1 MMIGQ
6 TISHYKILEKLGGGG
21 MGVVYKAQDLKLDRF
36 VALKFLPPQFGAD
49 EEEKRRFIH
58 EAKAASALDHSNICT
73 MHEIDET
80 PDGQLFI
87 VMAYYEGETVK
98 KKIERGPLKLEE
110 AIDITV
116 QVAQG
121 LAKAHE
127 HGIVHRDIKPANIMV
142 TTDGVAKIVDFGL
155 AKLAGQ
161 TVVTKTGTTVGT
173 VAYMAPEQAL
183 GEKLDQRTD
192 IWSLGAVLYEMLTG
206 KVPFPGDYEQAI
218 MYRILNEEPQPIT
231 SLRSNVPM
239 ELERIVKKAVQKDR
253 SNRYQQVN
261 ELLADLRLLK
271 KEVESG
277 KRVEPLRQAAH
288 PKIKRLYLY
297 GSVVVVAAAFVIGG
311 LLLFHGPK
319 EEAIDSIAVLPLENL
334 SQNPEQEYFAD
345 GMTEAL
351 ITELSQ
357 IRALKVTSRT
367 SVMQY
372 KDARKPV
379 PVIGRELGVKAVIE
393 GSVMRS
399 GGKVRITA
407 QLIRAASDEHLWAES
422 YDRDLSDVLT
432 LSSDVARVIASK
444 VRVALTPSEE
454 ARLSAHRAVIP
465 EAYEAFLKGRY
476 HWNKRTAEESKKA
489 VDCFDQAIEKDSSY
503 ALAYAGLAQ
512 TYVLFPEY
520 AGLPGKEYFPR
531 AEAAAR
537 RALELDEYLADAH
550 SVLGLVSL
558 QYAWDWSGA
567 EREFK
572 KAIELNPNYPTAHH
586 WYNIMLQS
594 VGRLD
599 EAMNEIKRARE
610 LDPLSLIINDNI
622 GVVLHLMRRYD
633 EAIEQYKKTLELDQN
648 FAEAHRRLG
657 DAYCQKSM
665 FAEAITEYQKVRLL
679 VGSGPYGLGPLGYV
693 YARSGRVS
701 EAQRVLDQLLA
712 FSKQG
717 YVVSYG
723 IALVYNGLGVKNA
736 ALQWLKSACE
746 EHDRFAIDIKVE
758 PVWDNLRSDVRFE
771 ALLQKMGLEK

>member
-1 MMIGQ
+1 MIGS

-73 MHEIDET
+73 IHEIDET

-87 VMAYYEGETVK
+87 VMAYYKGQTLK
-98 KKIERGPLKLEE
+98 KKIERGPLQLGE
-110 AIDITV
+110 AIDITI

-121 LAKAHE
+121 LAEAHE
-127 HGIVHRDIKPANIMV
+127 HGILHRDIKPANVMV
-142 TTDGVAKIVDFGL
+142 TTDGVAKVVDFGL

-218 MYRILNEEPQPIT
+218 MYRILNEEPEPIT

-239 ELERIVKKAVQKDR
+239 ELEHIVKKAVQKDR
-253 SNRYQQVN
+253 SHRYQQVN

-277 KRVEPLRQAAH
+277 KSVEPPKQAAR

-297 GSVVVVAAAFVIGG
+297 VSVIVVAAAFVVGG
-311 LLLFHGPK
+311 LLLLHGPK
-319 EEAIDSIAVLPLENL
+319 EETIDSIAVLPLENL

-351 ITELSQ
+351 ITELSK

-379 PVIGRELGVKAVIE
+379 PLIGRELGVKAVIE

-422 YDRDLSDVLT
+422 FDRDLSDVLA
-432 LSSDVARVIASK
+432 LSSDMARLIAGK

-454 ARLSAHRAVIP
+454 ARLSAHRPVIP

-489 VDCFDQAIEKDSSY
+489 VEYFNQAIEKDPSY
-503 ALAYAGLAQ
+503 ALAYAGLAE

-537 RALELDEYLADAH
+537 RALGLDENLAEAH
-550 SVLGLVSL
+550 SVLGLVNL

-586 WYNIMLQS
+586 WYNIMLVS

-599 EAMNEIKRARE
+599 EAMNEIKRAQE
-610 LDPLSLIINDNI
+610 LDPLSLIINQNI
-622 GVVLHLMRRYD
+622 GVVLYFKRRYD

-648 FAEAHRRLG
+648 FAGTHFCLG
-657 DAYCQKSM
+657 IAYCQKGM
-665 FAEAITEYQKVRLL
+665 FAEAIAEYQKVRLL
-679 VGSGPYGLGPLGYV
+679 VGSGPYGLGPLGCV

-701 EAQRVLDQLLA
+701 EAQHILNQLLA

-723 IALVYNGLGVKNA
+723 IALVYNGLGVRNA
-736 ALQWLKSACE
+736 ALQWLERACE
-746 EHDRFAIDIKVE
+746 EHDRFVVDIKVE
-758 PVWDNLRSDVRFE
+758 PVWDNLRSDVRFK
-771 ALLQKMGLEK
+771 ALLQKMGLGK